1 VGDVKVEQP
10 TKNLFEKMV
19 DFKRFGMVLLA
30 IGAFFYLGVIIP
42 SETKTAMDLNI
53 MILSSMSFLA
63 ASILFFTRS
72 KQCQLKLMEMEDG
85 QDNFL
90 KK

>member
-1 VGDVKVEQP
+1 MKQQSK
-10 TKNLFEKMV
+10 TLYEKMV

-30 IGAFFYLGVIIP
+30 IGVFFYLGVIIP

-53 MILSSMSFLA
+53 MILSSMSLLA
-63 ASILFFTRS
+63 GSILFFTRS
-72 KQCQLKLMEMEDG
+72 KQCELKLMDMEDG
-85 QDNFL
+85 QDYFL

>member
-1 VGDVKVEQP
+1 MKQQS
-10 TKNLFEKMV
+10 KNLYEKMV
-19 DFKRFGMVLLA
+19 DLKRFGMVLLA
-30 IGAFFYLGVIIP
+30 IGVFFFLGVIIP
-42 SETKTAMDLNI
+42 SGAKNEMDINI

-72 KQCQLKLMEMEDG
+72 KQCHIKLMDMEDA
-85 QDNFL
+85 QDYFL

>member
-1 VGDVKVEQP
+1 MKQQS
-10 TKNLFEKMV
+10 KSLYEKMV

-30 IGAFFYLGVIIP
+30 IGVFFYLGVIIP
-42 SETKTAMDLNI
+42 SETKSAMDLNI

-72 KQCQLKLMEMEDG
+72 KQSQLMLMEMEDG
-85 QDNFL
+85 PDYFM